1 MSPNS
6 HHLPSINNSN
16 YYSPFWYNP
25 KLTQG
30 LKLHSIQNIKNHIV
44 QQADNIRRLANF
56 MEKQQKKELEQRKQ
70 YLSIELERLEL
81 ENKYRQQ
88 EFLKMMSKYKE
99 KIEIPPLSNDT
110 LFWFVISRTRTSQ
123 KRKK

>member
-1 MSPNS
+1 
-6 HHLPSINNSN
+6 
-16 YYSPFWYNP
+16 
-25 KLTQG
+25 
-30 LKLHSIQNIKNHIV
+30 
-44 QQADNIRRLANF
+44 